1 LLTADLVRV
10 RRRSGAL
17 ELVPLAARTRAR
29 ILELGQAYLE
39 AARASEGQP
48 RAVLDAAFAAVP
60 LGPREHKLAAGLRK
74 LVVDRCTFEVACAH
88 DPAEVRRTLFHR
100 AAEARRSADGFD
112 RARVVAEVA
121 TELGM
126 PPAALEEG
134 LFADVRAAHVLTAF
148 EPFTAAQLLTTYEL
162 GQAQA
167 VLLRATEVTFRVRDP
182 DPATYR
188 HLFRVIK
195 FRRLLHRIERDQDGG
210 YRIEVTGPFR
220 LFESV
225 TKYGLQLALVL
236 PAVRAC
242 AQWSLEARVRWGKER
257 TPLEFHLS
265 GRGMDGAAGGA
276 VATDA
281 SAADASAAD
290 PRGPLGHLPDEV
302 RQLLERF
309 EARKSPWRAT
319 PSADVLDLPGAG
331 LCVPDLRFEHAET
344 GARVYL
350 EVLGYWSRDAVWK
363 RVELA
368 LAGLPEPVLFAVS
381 SRLRVSEEV
390 LPDDAPAALYVYK
403 GTLSAAA
410 VEARLDALAGR
421 SAPLFDA
428 PSERPRTGPRKRRR
442 KRASGPHN

>member
-29 ILELGQAYLE
+29 VLELGQDYLE

-48 RAVLDAAFAAVP
+48 RAALEAAFAAVP

-74 LVVDRCTFEVACAH
+74 LVLDRCTFEVACAH
-88 DPAEVRRTLFHR
+88 DPAEVRRTLFRR

-112 RARVVAEVA
+112 RTRVVAEVA
-121 TELGM
+121 AELRM

-148 EPFTAAQLLTTYEL
+148 EPLTAAQLLTAYEL

-188 HLFRVIK
+188 RLFRVIK

-242 AQWSLEARVRWGKER
+242 AHWSLEARVRWGKTR

-265 GRGMDGAAGGA
+265 GSGSAGGD
-276 VATDA
+276 ATADA

-309 EARKSPWRAT
+309 EARNSPWRAT

-410 VEARLDALAGR
+410 VEARLNALAER

-428 PSERPRTGPRKRRR
+428 PSQRPRTSPRKRRR
-442 KRASGPHN
+442 KRPSGPHN